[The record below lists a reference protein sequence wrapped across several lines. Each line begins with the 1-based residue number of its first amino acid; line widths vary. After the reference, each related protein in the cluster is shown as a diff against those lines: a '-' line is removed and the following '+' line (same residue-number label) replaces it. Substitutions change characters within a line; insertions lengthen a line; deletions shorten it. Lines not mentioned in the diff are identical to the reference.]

1 MAVKSFPTSYILY
14 VAGCTETVFGMIYM
28 YSWEHR
34 PSVVTILLYDSN
46 ETKTSLPPFA
56 LMSTPQRN
64 DLLQG
69 TKARNSQINGYY
81 VRKKGRD
88 VTADKCEV

>member
-46 ETKTSLPPFA
+46 ETKKKPPAFRA
-56 LMSTPQRN
+56 HVNPPE
-64 DLLQG
+64 
-69 TKARNSQINGYY
+69 K
-81 VRKKGRD
+81 
-88 VTADKCEV
+88 